1 MPLTPNLFLINRLFN
16 TLPPWKFY
24 SQDLASFKFWKNV
37 QQMVNH
43 FWKRLVKVYFP
54 TLLKRSKW
62 SDSDQTLRVNDIVWI
77 LKYITPRGIW
87 PLRRFLKVFPGR
99 NGQHP
104 CRVVKVKTVTA
115 RTFTRSPRLHAFWL
129 ISPFFRNGSLGHFV
143 YFFFDDLVRRLWCV
157 LFMAPSFP
165 WSMLCNNQVRSE
177 SWKKHWLLSLSQEKR
192 VACSRNFKQTQKL
205 ECLELCNWIF
215 IYIFLQ
221 VATVSAWCTTSWL
234 STMCW

>member
-1 MPLTPNLFLINRLFN
+1 MCSGQFWSILNFKPLTNVAELLENEMPLTPNLFLINRLFN

-87 PLRRFLKVFPGR
+87 PLRRFIKVYPGR

-104 CRVVKVKTVTA
+104 CRVVKVKTAYGTY
-115 RTFTRSPRLHAFWL
+115 
-129 ISPFFRNGSLGHFV
+129 V
-143 YFFFDDLVRRLWCV
+143 Y
-157 LFMAPSFP
+157 P
-165 WSMLCNNQVRSE
+165 
-177 SWKKHWLLSLSQEKR
+177 
-192 VACSRNFKQTQKL
+192 
-205 ECLELCNWIF
+205 
-215 IYIFLQ
+215 
-221 VATVSAWCTTSWL
+221 VSAL
-234 STMCW
+234 ARFLAD